1 MAKSLEDQI
10 KTIDTLVDTGRIKHK
25 DSEKTKVTENV
36 FDEATLKALY
46 TLSNK
51 GIIEAL
57 GGSISTG
64 KEANVF
70 LADGKENSLAIKIYR
85 ITSSTFNSM
94 ENYIMGDPR
103 FRDVRHTKKDI
114 IFAWTKKEYRNLLR
128 AGEVGIKVPK
138 PITTERNI
146 LVMEFMGKDEK
157 SYPLLKDVQL
167 EEASAKKVFDILM
180 NYIKKLYVEAGL
192 VHGDLSEY
200 NVLIEPELIE
210 PILIDM
216 GQSVTLEHPRADQF
230 LRRDIQNI
238 ARYFRKYGIKPDE
251 NDLYTFVTKEQKEK
265 DHDSHQSTT

>member
-1 MAKSLEDQI
+1 MAKTLEDKI
-10 KTIDTLVDTGRIKHK
+10 KNIDTLIDNGRVKNKDT
-25 DSEKTKVTENV
+25 EKLKVTENV

-70 LADGKENSLAIKIYR
+70 LADGKDHNLAVKIYR

-94 ENYIMGDPR
+94 EDYIMGDPR
-103 FRDVRHTKKDI
+103 FRDVRHTKKDL

-146 LVMEFMGKDEK
+146 LVMEFVGKDEK
-157 SYPLLKDVQL
+157 PYPLLKDVQL
-167 EEASAKKVFDILM
+167 DEASAKKVYDILI
-180 NYIKKLYVEAGL
+180 NYIKKLYEDAEL
-192 VHGDLSEY
+192 IHGDLSEY
-200 NVLIEPELIE
+200 NVLIETELVE

-238 ARYFRKYGIKPDE
+238 ARHFKKYGIKSDE
-251 NDLYTFVTKEQKEK
+251 TELYLFVTKDKKEK
-265 DHDSHQSTT
+265 NHDSH

>member
-1 MAKSLEDQI
+1 MAKTLEDKI
-10 KTIDTLVDTGRIKHK
+10 KNIDTLIDNGRVKNKDT
-25 DSEKTKVTENV
+25 EKLKVTENV

-70 LADGKENSLAIKIYR
+70 LADGKDHNLAVKIYR

-94 ENYIMGDPR
+94 EDYIMGDPR
-103 FRDVRHTKKDI
+103 FRDVRHTKKDL

-146 LVMEFMGKDEK
+146 LVMEFVGKDEK
-157 SYPLLKDVQL
+157 PYPLLKDVQL
-167 EEASAKKVFDILM
+167 DEVSAKKVFDILI
-180 NYIKKLYVEAGL
+180 NYIKKLYEDAEL
-192 VHGDLSEY
+192 IHGDLSEY
-200 NVLIEPELIE
+200 NVLIETELVE

-238 ARYFRKYGIKPDE
+238 ARHFKKYGIKSDE
-251 NDLYTFVTKEQKEK
+251 TELYLFVTKDKKEK
-265 DHDSHQSTT
+265 NHDSH

>member
-1 MAKSLEDQI
+1 MAKSIEDQI
-10 KTIDTLVDTGRIKHK
+10 KTIDTLVDTGRNKNK
-25 DSEKTKVTENV
+25 DSEKRKVTENV
-36 FDEATLKALY
+36 FDEATLKAIY

-70 LADGKENSLAIKIYR
+70 LADGKEHSLAIKIYR
-85 ITSSTFNSM
+85 ITTSSFNSM
-94 ENYIMGDPR
+94 EDYIIGDPR

-114 IFAWTKKEYRNLLR
+114 VFAWTKKEYRNLLR
-128 AGEVGIKVPK
+128 ASEVGIKVPK

-157 SYPLLKDVQL
+157 PYPLLKDVQL
-167 EEASAKKVFDILM
+167 DEKTAKKVFDTLID
-180 NYIKKLYVEAGL
+180 YIKKLYVDAGL

-200 NVLIEPELIE
+200 NVLIETEQIE

-238 ARYFRKYGIKPDE
+238 ERYFKKYGIKSDE
-251 NDLYTFVTKEQKEK
+251 NDLYTLITKDKK
-265 DHDSHQSTT
+265 DK

>member
-1 MAKSLEDQI
+1 MAKTLEDKI
-10 KTIDTLVDTGRIKHK
+10 KNIDTLIDNGRVKNKDT
-25 DSEKTKVTENV
+25 EKLKVTENV

-70 LADGKENSLAIKIYR
+70 LADGKDHNLAVKIYR

-94 ENYIMGDPR
+94 EDYIMGDPR
-103 FRDVRHTKKDI
+103 FRDVRHTKKDL

-146 LVMEFMGKDEK
+146 LVMEFVGKDEK
-157 SYPLLKDVQL
+157 PYPLLKDVQL
-167 EEASAKKVFDILM
+167 DEASAKKVFDILI
-180 NYIKKLYVEAGL
+180 NYIKKLYEDAEL
-192 VHGDLSEY
+192 IHGDLSEY
-200 NVLIEPELIE
+200 NVLIETELVE

-238 ARYFRKYGIKPDE
+238 ARHFKKYGIKSDE
-251 NDLYTFVTKEQKEK
+251 TELYLFVTKDKKEK
-265 DHDSHQSTT
+265 NHDSH

>member
-1 MAKSLEDQI
+1 MAKTLEDKI
-10 KTIDTLVDTGRIKHK
+10 KNIDTLIDNGRVKNKDT
-25 DSEKTKVTENV
+25 EKLKVTENV

-70 LADGKENSLAIKIYR
+70 LADGKDHNLAVKIYR

-94 ENYIMGDPR
+94 EDYIMGDPR
-103 FRDVRHTKKDI
+103 FRDVRHTKKDL

-146 LVMEFMGKDEK
+146 LVMEFVGKDEK
-157 SYPLLKDVQL
+157 PYPLLKDVQL
-167 EEASAKKVFDILM
+167 DEASAKKVYDILI
-180 NYIKKLYVEAGL
+180 NYIKKLYEDAEL
-192 VHGDLSEY
+192 IHGDLSEY
-200 NVLIEPELIE
+200 NVLIETELVE

-238 ARYFRKYGIKPDE
+238 ARHFKKYGIKSDE
-251 NDLYTFVTKEQKEK
+251 TELYLFITKDKKEK
-265 DHDSHQSTT
+265 NHDSH

>member
-1 MAKSLEDQI
+1 MAKTLEDKI
-10 KTIDTLVDTGRIKHK
+10 KNIDTLIDNGRVKNKDT
-25 DSEKTKVTENV
+25 EKLKVTENV

-70 LADGKENSLAIKIYR
+70 LADGKDHNLAVKIYR

-94 ENYIMGDPR
+94 EDYIMGDPR
-103 FRDVRHTKKDI
+103 FRDVRHTKKDL

-146 LVMEFMGKDEK
+146 LVMEFVGKDEK
-157 SYPLLKDVQL
+157 PYPLLKDVQL
-167 EEASAKKVFDILM
+167 DEASAKKVYDILI
-180 NYIKKLYVEAGL
+180 NYIKKLYEDAELIHV
-192 VHGDLSEY
+192 DLSEY
-200 NVLIEPELIE
+200 NVLIETELVE

-238 ARYFRKYGIKPDE
+238 ARHFKKYGIKSDE
-251 NDLYTFVTKEQKEK
+251 TELYLFVTKDKKEQN
-265 DHDSHQSTT
+265 HDSH

>member
-1 MAKSLEDQI
+1 MAKSIEDQI
-10 KTIDTLVDTGRIKHK
+10 KTIDTLVDTGRNKNK
-25 DSEKTKVTENV
+25 DSEKRKVTENV
-36 FDEATLKALY
+36 FDEATLKAIY

-70 LADGKENSLAIKIYR
+70 LADGKEHNLAIKIYR
-85 ITSSTFNSM
+85 ITTSSFNSM
-94 ENYIMGDPR
+94 EDYIIGDPR

-114 IFAWTKKEYRNLLR
+114 VFAWTKKEYRNLLR
-128 AGEVGIKVPK
+128 ASEVGIKVPK

-157 SYPLLKDVQL
+157 PYPLLKDVQL
-167 EEASAKKVFDILM
+167 DEITAKKVFDTLID
-180 NYIKKLYVEAGL
+180 YIKKLYVDAGL

-200 NVLIEPELIE
+200 NVLIETEQIE

-238 ARYFRKYGIKPDE
+238 ERYFRKYGIKSNE
-251 NDLYTFVTKEQKEK
+251 NDLYTLITKDKKE
-265 DHDSHQSTT
+265 T

>member
-1 MAKSLEDQI
+1 MAKTLEDKI
-10 KTIDTLVDTGRIKHK
+10 KNIDTLIDNGRVKNKDT
-25 DSEKTKVTENV
+25 EKLKVTENV

-70 LADGKENSLAIKIYR
+70 LADGKDHNLAVKIYR

-94 ENYIMGDPR
+94 EDYIMGDPR
-103 FRDVRHTKKDI
+103 FRDVRHTKKDL

-146 LVMEFMGKDEK
+146 LVMEFVGKDEK
-157 SYPLLKDVQL
+157 PYPLLKDVQL
-167 EEASAKKVFDILM
+167 DEASAKKVYDILI
-180 NYIKKLYVEAGL
+180 NYIKKLYEDAEL
-192 VHGDLSEY
+192 IHGDLSEY
-200 NVLIEPELIE
+200 NVLIETELVE

-238 ARYFRKYGIKPDE
+238 ARHFKKYGIKSDE
-251 NDLYTFVTKEQKEK
+251 TELYLFVTKDKKEQNN
-265 DHDSHQSTT
+265 DSH

>member
-1 MAKSLEDQI
+1 MAKSIEDQI
-10 KTIDTLVDTGRIKHK
+10 KTIDTLVDTGRNKNK
-25 DSEKTKVTENV
+25 DSEKRKVTENV
-36 FDEATLKALY
+36 FDEATLKAIY

-70 LADGKENSLAIKIYR
+70 LADGKEHSLAIKIYR
-85 ITSSTFNSM
+85 ITTSSFNSM
-94 ENYIMGDPR
+94 EDYIIGDPR

-114 IFAWTKKEYRNLLR
+114 VFAWTKKEYRNLLR

-157 SYPLLKDVQL
+157 PYPLLKDVQL
-167 EEASAKKVFDILM
+167 DEKTAKKVFDTLID
-180 NYIKKLYVEAGL
+180 YIKKLYVDAGL

-200 NVLIEPELIE
+200 NVLIETEQIE

-238 ARYFRKYGIKPDE
+238 ERYFKKYGIKSDE
-251 NDLYTFVTKEQKEK
+251 NDLYTLITKDKK
-265 DHDSHQSTT
+265 DK

>member
-1 MAKSLEDQI
+1 MAKTLEDKI
-10 KTIDTLVDTGRIKHK
+10 KNIDTLIDNGRVKNKDT
-25 DSEKTKVTENV
+25 EKLKVTENV

-70 LADGKENSLAIKIYR
+70 LADGKDHNLAVKIYR

-94 ENYIMGDPR
+94 EDYIMGDPR
-103 FRDVRHTKKDI
+103 FRDVRHTKKDL

-146 LVMEFMGKDEK
+146 LVMEFVGKDEK
-157 SYPLLKDVQL
+157 PYPLLKDVQL
-167 EEASAKKVFDILM
+167 DEASAKKVFDILI
-180 NYIKKLYVEAGL
+180 NYIKKLYEDAEL
-192 VHGDLSEY
+192 IHGDLSEY
-200 NVLIEPELIE
+200 NVLIETELVE

-238 ARYFRKYGIKPDE
+238 VRHFKKYGIKSDE
-251 NDLYTFVTKEQKEK
+251 TELYLFVTKDKKEQN
-265 DHDSHQSTT
+265 HDSH

>member
-1 MAKSLEDQI
+1 MGKTLEDEI
-10 KTIDTLVDTGRIKHK
+10 KVIDTLVDTGRIRHK
-25 DSEKTKVTENV
+25 DSEKLKVTENV

-51 GIIEAL
+51 GIIKAL

-70 LADGKENSLAIKIYR
+70 LADGEENSLAIKIYR
-85 ITSSTFNSM
+85 ITTSTFNSM
-94 ENYIMGDPR
+94 ETYIMGDPR

-114 IFAWTKKEYRNLLR
+114 VFAWTRKEYRNLLR

-146 LVMEFMGKDEK
+146 LVMEFLGKDEK
-157 SYPLLKDVQL
+157 PYPLLKDVQL
-167 EEASAKKVFDILM
+167 EETDAKKVYDILV
-180 NYIKKLYVEAGL
+180 NYIKKLYMEAGL

-200 NVLIEPELIE
+200 NVLIEPELME
-210 PILIDM
+210 PIFIDM

-230 LRRDIQNI
+230 LRRDIKNI
-238 ARYFRKYGIKPDE
+238 AHHFRKYGIKSDE
-251 NDLYTFVTKEQKEK
+251 DDLYTFVTKDKKEK
-265 DHDSHQSTT
+265 DHDSH

>member
-1 MAKSLEDQI
+1 MAKSIEDQI
-10 KTIDTLVDTGRIKHK
+10 KTIDTLVDTGRNKNK
-25 DSEKTKVTENV
+25 DSEKRKVTENV
-36 FDEATLKALY
+36 FDEATLKAIY

-70 LADGKENSLAIKIYR
+70 LADGKEHSLAIKIYR
-85 ITSSTFNSM
+85 ITTSSFNSM
-94 ENYIMGDPR
+94 EDYIIGDPR

-114 IFAWTKKEYRNLLR
+114 VFAWTKKEYRNLLR
-128 AGEVGIKVPK
+128 ASEVGIKVPK

-157 SYPLLKDVQL
+157 PYPLLKDVQL
-167 EEASAKKVFDILM
+167 DEKTAKKVFDALID
-180 NYIKKLYVEAGL
+180 YIKKLYVDAGL

-200 NVLIEPELIE
+200 NVLIETEQIE

-238 ARYFRKYGIKPDE
+238 ERYFKKYGIKSDE
-251 NDLYTFVTKEQKEK
+251 NDLYTLITKDKK
-265 DHDSHQSTT
+265 DK

>member
-1 MAKSLEDQI
+1 MAKSIEDQI
-10 KTIDTLVDTGRIKHK
+10 KTIDTLVDTGRNKNK
-25 DSEKTKVTENV
+25 DSEKRKVTENV
-36 FDEATLKALY
+36 FDEATLKAIY

-70 LADGKENSLAIKIYR
+70 LADGKEHNLAIKIYR
-85 ITSSTFNSM
+85 ITTSSFNSM
-94 ENYIMGDPR
+94 EDYIIGDPR

-114 IFAWTKKEYRNLLR
+114 VFAWTKKEYRNLLR
-128 AGEVGIKVPK
+128 ASEVGIKVPK

-157 SYPLLKDVQL
+157 PYPLLKDVQL
-167 EEASAKKVFDILM
+167 DEITAKKVFDTLID
-180 NYIKKLYVEAGL
+180 YIKKLYVDAGL

-200 NVLIEPELIE
+200 NVLIDTEQIE

-238 ARYFRKYGIKPDE
+238 ERYFRKYGIKSNE
-251 NDLYTFVTKEQKEK
+251 NDLYTLITKDKKE
-265 DHDSHQSTT
+265 T

>member
-1 MAKSLEDQI
+1 MAKSIEDQI
-10 KTIDTLVDTGRIKHK
+10 KTIDTLVDTGRNKNK
-25 DSEKTKVTENV
+25 DSEKRKVTENV
-36 FDEATLKALY
+36 FDEATLKAIY

-70 LADGKENSLAIKIYR
+70 LADGKEHNLAIKIYR
-85 ITSSTFNSM
+85 ITTSSFNSM
-94 ENYIMGDPR
+94 EDYIRGDPR

-114 IFAWTKKEYRNLLR
+114 VFAWTKKEYRNLLR
-128 AGEVGIKVPK
+128 ASEVGIKVPK

-157 SYPLLKDVQL
+157 PYPLLKDVQL
-167 EEASAKKVFDILM
+167 DEITAKKVFDTLID
-180 NYIKKLYVEAGL
+180 YIKKLYVDAGL

-200 NVLIEPELIE
+200 NVLIDTEQIE

-238 ARYFRKYGIKPDE
+238 ERYFRKYGIKSNE
-251 NDLYTFVTKEQKEK
+251 NDLYTLITKDKKE
-265 DHDSHQSTT
+265 T